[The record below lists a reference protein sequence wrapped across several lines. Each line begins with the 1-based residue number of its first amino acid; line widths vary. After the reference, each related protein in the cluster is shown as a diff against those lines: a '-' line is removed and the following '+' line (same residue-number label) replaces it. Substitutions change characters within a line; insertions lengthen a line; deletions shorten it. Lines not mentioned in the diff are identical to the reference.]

1 MNSWGEAP
9 IYQCYC
15 TIMEFLLTNNRID
28 EAQEL
33 IDRIIRTEPTYYRA
47 FAMEGLIFLSEND
60 YKKALEL
67 IERQMHYIDSWMMYL
82 LYGIVYHNMT
92 DYETAIEKF
101 EIGLSMANGR
111 PPKLLT
117 RLAMSY
123 YRMERFEE
131 AFEILD
137 ELLAR
142 YEKGEYGLGIPIAL
156 IYNEMEDEEN
166 TFKWLDIIY
175 ENRESNF
182 LYLSFVDFRN
192 LRDNPRYIALMR
204 NIGFDY

>member
-1 MNSWGEAP
+1 
-9 IYQCYC
+9 
-15 TIMEFLLTNNRID
+15 
-28 EAQEL
+28 
-33 IDRIIRTEPTYYRA
+33 
-47 FAMEGLIFLSEND
+47 
-60 YKKALEL
+60 
-67 IERQMHYIDSWMMYL
+67 
-82 LYGIVYHNMT
+82 
-92 DYETAIEKF
+92 
-101 EIGLSMANGR
+101 
-111 PPKLLT
+111 
-117 RLAMSY
+117 MSY